1 MGEAKQQDPRLVPVL
16 DSASPALRGIL
27 RNAFNLWLVI
37 HLLDEKGGVDW
48 LYEIE
53 SEVQLFERY
62 WRYRISKRD
71 DAYDRL
77 SILTSTT
84 SAMVSS
90 RTLSVPFADV
100 YQIPGASRTFQSLLS
115 DEILRMAQTNRV
127 AYAHNI
133 LFDFSISKLLLDEQ
147 RLFGFL
153 VHPDRSIFFRPSVS
167 YFLALLW
174 YGDRNTFWRVA
185 ADFFAPDLKLPPRVH
200 VLPGMAIF
208 NSATN
213 KQDAEP
219 LFALPGS
226 TGVNMILSVLRAVQA
241 FNGMTSG
248 RANLW
253 LQIIC
258 ELSSRLDITFV
269 NEYIALVEIASHQT
283 TWASQE
289 KQRLALASITLLK
302 WMWNE
307 AEMRRSK
314 DEADQLLSI
323 AAGRVIPVVTR
334 LYSADPDDVK
344 ATLRMVLDRVGRKD
358 VSASEAYAL
367 ANNLEIIVDAD
378 PSFAVDV
385 YEAAFA
391 YEEKSQEKTQ
401 IGSGKVFV
409 MTSTRAQDYSM
420 TYYILGVRFKHF
432 LDRDL
437 DSAALAAVRSVTAQ
451 VRREHVRTGRRIGK
465 YSTHFTFAGV
475 RSKLTADRS
484 ELWDQGYRDDES
496 LQLLDAL
503 FNRISELLKRGELL
517 ENDVWRIL
525 QLVAKENRFPVV
537 WKRLMEHA
545 SVSPELLP
553 FAVPLLQA
561 SEILAAPETR
571 VVAGNLL
578 SQHFMDLT
586 VEDRPRIEAAIWAI
600 PDLPLAKT
608 YHAPEDQRDRLL
620 ACIPEEELSDRSISA
635 VRAAK
640 SQRKPISNKPFFK
653 IGPTSIGHFTDED
666 WLRQRGADTR
676 TEPARM
682 LLDAKAPLAAFQ
694 SKYLNEIPSLQ
705 DIEAILPALK
715 EGFERVT
722 TFVDADQHV
731 ITDVLAVVAA
741 CADSILKNATLNRES
756 VAVQLCREIIAVAA
770 DYPYPEPLENADE
783 SFDTPMW
790 GSTPKIEAAQ
800 GVMHY
805 AYNWGLDDELVRLIT
820 GLSND
825 KSPAVRFQVARGL
838 GGIYKHSSRLFWELA
853 DSMQSHEQATG
864 VLVTLT
870 RVVGHAYIAKL
881 EPDKEGE
888 WLAGLLKRGIPK
900 PKSEDVFQAVFDT
913 LMYLYVFL
921 NVARA
926 NRLLRSF
933 ERSPVRSAKQLGIMA
948 HAASYYLDYNMESCD
963 LRATEVRARAREI
976 ELRILAAVDRG
987 FQIIEERS
995 STPRRGATRREET
1008 FKQLLMTVESLVF
1021 RLYLIIKA
1029 NPQLTRPGESSL
1041 SDASVPVFFEETAEL
1056 WDAVV
1061 SAGREYR
1068 RPMGPSTAHHL
1079 MESFNRLL
1087 PIDPGRV
1094 LMLAWRLITGRTFGY
1109 QFDQMAIGEFVSFA
1123 DKILSGHKE
1132 LLRDEV
1138 SAVHFAEILDVFVS
1152 PGWPDATRLVLRM
1165 DSAVR

>member
-1 MGEAKQQDPRLVPVL
+1 MGEAKQQDPRLVPIL
-16 DSASPALRGIL
+16 ESASSALREIL

-37 HLLDEKGGVDW
+37 HLLDQKGGVDW

-62 WRYRISKRD
+62 WRYRISTRD
-71 DAYDRL
+71 DAYDRW
-77 SILTSTT
+77 SILNSTT
-84 SAMVSS
+84 SEMVSS
-90 RTLSVPFADV
+90 RTLSVPLADA
-100 YQIPGASRTFQSLLS
+100 YQIHGASRTFQSLLS

-153 VHPDRSIFFRPSVS
+153 AHPDRSIFFRPSVS

-174 YGDRNTFWRVA
+174 YGDRNAFWRVA
-185 ADFFAPDLKLPPRVH
+185 AGFFAPDLELHPRVH

-208 NSATN
+208 NSATS
-213 KQDAEP
+213 KQDVEP

-253 LQIIC
+253 LQLIC
-258 ELSSRLDITFV
+258 DLSSRLDITFV
-269 NEYIALVEIASHQT
+269 NEYVALVEIASRQT

-344 ATLRMVLDRVGRKD
+344 ATLRTVLDRVGRKD
-358 VSASEAYAL
+358 VSPSEAYAL
-367 ANNLEIIVDAD
+367 ANNLEIVVDAD

-437 DSAALAAVRSVTAQ
+437 DFAALAAVRSVTAQ
-451 VRREHVRTGRRIGK
+451 VRREHVKTGRRIGK

-484 ELWDQGYRDDES
+484 ELWDQGHRDAVS

-517 ENDVWRIL
+517 ENDVWRVL

-537 WKRLMEHA
+537 WKRLIEHA
-545 SVSPELLP
+545 SLSPELLP
-553 FAVPLLQA
+553 FAVPLMQA
-561 SEILAAPETR
+561 SEILAAPETT

-586 VEDRPRIEAAIWAI
+586 VEDRRKIEAAIWAI
-600 PDLPLAKT
+600 PDLALARA
-608 YHAPEDQRDRLL
+608 YRAPEDQRDRLL
-620 ACIPEEELSDRSISA
+620 ACVPEEQLSDRSISA

-640 SQRKPISNKPFFK
+640 SQRKPISNEPFFK
-653 IGPTSIGHFTDED
+653 IGPTSIGHLTDED
-666 WLRQRGADTR
+666 WLRQRGVDTS

-682 LLDAKAPLAAFQ
+682 LLDAKTPLASFQ
-694 SKYLNEIPSLQ
+694 SKYLNEIPSLE

-756 VAVQLCREIIAVAA
+756 VAVQLCREIIAIAA
-770 DYPYPEPLENADE
+770 GYPYPEPLENADE

-790 GSTPKIEAAQ
+790 GSTPKVEAAQ

-805 AYNWGLDDELVRLIT
+805 AFNWGLDDELVRLIT

-825 KSPAVRFQVARGL
+825 KSPAVRFQVAQGL
-838 GGIYKHSSRLFWELA
+838 GGIYKHNSRLFWELA
-853 DSMQSHEQATG
+853 DSMRSHEQATG

-870 RVVGHAYIAKL
+870 RMVGHGYIAKL
-881 EPDKEGE
+881 ESDKVEE
-888 WLAGLLKRGIPK
+888 WLARLLKRSIPK
-900 PKSEDVFQAVFDT
+900 PRSEDVFQAVFDT
-913 LMYLYVFL
+913 LMYLYIFL
-921 NVARA
+921 NAARA

-933 ERSPVRSAKQLGIMA
+933 ERSPVRSAKHLRIMA
-948 HAASYYLDYNMESCD
+948 HSASYYLDYNMESGD
-963 LRATEVRARAREI
+963 SGATEVRGRAREI

-987 FQIIEERS
+987 FRIIEERL
-995 STPRRGATRREET
+995 STPRRGATRRAET
-1008 FKQLLMTVESLVF
+1008 VKQLLMTVDSLVF

-1029 NPQLTRPGESSL
+1029 NPQLTRPGENSL
-1041 SDASVPVFFEETAEL
+1041 SDVSVPVFFEETAAL

-1061 SAGREYR
+1061 SADTEYR
-1068 RPMGPSTAHHL
+1068 RPLGPSTAHHL

-1087 PIDPGRV
+1087 PINPERI
-1094 LMLAWRLITGRTFGY
+1094 LKLAWRLITGRTFGY
-1109 QFDQMAIGEFVSFA
+1109 QFDQMAIGEFISFA
-1123 DKILSGHKE
+1123 DKILSEHRE

-1138 SAVHFAEILDVFVS
+1138 SALHFAEILDIFVS
-1152 PGWPDATRLVLRM
+1152 AGWPDATRLVFRM